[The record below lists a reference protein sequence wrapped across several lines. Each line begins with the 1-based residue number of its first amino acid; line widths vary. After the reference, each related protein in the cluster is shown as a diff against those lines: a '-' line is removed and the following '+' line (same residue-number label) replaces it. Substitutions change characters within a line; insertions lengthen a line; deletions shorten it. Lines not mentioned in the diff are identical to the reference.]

1 MLSMQVD
8 FLAWIAQIE
17 VQRGGT
23 IYDQWLW
30 SLVRDD
36 IPNELGIAANATV
49 RQANHHKWH
58 MVASGKH
65 TKSYWKW
72 SFIVDLPINF
82 P

>member
-49 RQANHHKWH
+49 RQANHH
-58 MVASGKH
+58 
-65 TKSYWKW
+65 
-72 SFIVDLPINF
+72 
-82 P
+82 